1 MNQKINYM
9 RRFDKINNIKKV
21 NILAEQRYLQSKGLI
36 NESEELINE
45 KLALVDWN
53 EYVNLVADSYEK
65 AQDFDSKITGAW
77 EALNKSNHILFK
89 RLLSKVNVIFTTNN
103 QSEVGTI
110 NIDGRMFK
118 VEYINPDDEYKTQ
131 SEMKKSFQDTGIL
144 KISIDYSEH
153 PIFTVEDN
161 IVFRTVHDYMAH
173 ILGDHNF
180 GAKGEIASYN
190 RHAKMA
196 PPAAIP
202 ALFTEVVGQACYT
215 LKNGTFP
222 KQKIAFLEGFDY
234 YNLGKIDNE
243 EYEIVGKRL
252 VKKGEL
258 AKEPSSIDRTE
269 PIAIKEP

>member
-1 MNQKINYM
+1 M

-45 KLALVDWN
+45 KLALIDWN
-53 EYVNLVADSYEK
+53 EYVNLVADAYEK
-65 AQDFDSKITGAW
+65 VQDFDSKITGAW
-77 EALNKSNHILFK
+77 EALNKSNHTLFK

-153 PIFTVEDN
+153 PVFTVEDN

-234 YNLGKIDNE
+234 YNIGKIDNE
-243 EYEIVGKRL
+243 EYEIVDKKL